1 MIDDEPGVRKF
12 LRKCLEGADYKVF
25 DAEDGF
31 NGIEA
36 VRRERPDLLIL
47 DIGLPDING
56 FEVTTMLR
64 EWSALPVIIVSARDQ
79 EEDIVRALDSGA
91 DDYLTKPFGVSELLA
106 RVRAA
111 LRRKANQATPGGD
124 GVFGALKVD
133 LQRRLVTRG
142 DEEVSLTPTEYDLL
156 KAFVE
161 EPDRVL
167 THHYLMGEVW
177 GRGYD
182 DLQIL
187 RVNISNL
194 RRKIEADSRQP
205 KLLVTEPGVGYRLR
219 SRT

>member
-1 MIDDEPGVRKF
+1 
-12 LRKCLEGADYKVF
+12 
-25 DAEDGF
+25 
-31 NGIEA
+31 
-36 VRRERPDLLIL
+36 
-47 DIGLPDING
+47 
-56 FEVTTMLR
+56 MLR

-205 KLLVTEPGVGYRLR
+205 KVLVTEPGVGYRLR